1 LDELVDAEDAEV
13 DAGAGE
19 DDPSLLT
26 ISCLASV
33 ERVPGPGLVRLIF
46 ILRPAGSVE
55 CVTVC
60 IAAVAAIFPLATDA
74 LAVELAAGTVAP
86 LQGEPLA

>member
-1 LDELVDAEDAEV
+1 VDTEDAEL

-60 IAAVAAIFPLATDA
+60 IAAVAAIFPLATA
-74 LAVELAAGTVAP
+74 LAVELAVGTVAP